1 MLVLNTNSNTAS
13 VSAPKA
19 CPSITVPSSKTKVA
33 NFIKRRLQGTANIEA
48 ANSADY
54 STIVQTNSLN
64 DRSIPHQRIRYRILD
79 SPIRNDDATHA
90 TFQRFLRAKNFLL
103 HATLCR

>member
-54 STIVQTNSLN
+54 STIVQTNSLD
-64 DRSIPHQRIRYRILD
+64 DRSVPSQRIGDRILD
-79 SPIRNDDATHA
+79 SSIRNDDATHA
-90 TFQRFLRAKNFLL
+90 TLQCFLRTQHFLL
-103 HATLCR
+103 H